1 MNIFIAG
8 QVNRMLPLFDT
19 PNGIRRDILTNAACL
34 TGLSCTNNFMNQT
47 VTFNKT
53 VTSCGDIN
61 VRNVTVNSGK
71 LTLKA
76 AGKVNM
82 TSGFEVQPGAEL
94 ETIKI
99 Q

>member
-1 MNIFIAG
+1 MNIFTAG

-47 VTFNKT
+47 VT
-53 VTSCGDIN
+53 SCGDIN
-61 VRNVTVNSGK
+61 VQNVTVNSGK

-76 AGKVNM
+76 AGEVNII
-82 TSGFEVQPGAEL
+82 SGFEVQPGAEL
-94 ETIKI
+94 EIIKLK
-99 Q
+99 

>member
-1 MNIFIAG
+1 
-8 QVNRMLPLFDT
+8 
-19 PNGIRRDILTNAACL
+19 
-34 TGLSCTNNFMNQT
+34 MNQT